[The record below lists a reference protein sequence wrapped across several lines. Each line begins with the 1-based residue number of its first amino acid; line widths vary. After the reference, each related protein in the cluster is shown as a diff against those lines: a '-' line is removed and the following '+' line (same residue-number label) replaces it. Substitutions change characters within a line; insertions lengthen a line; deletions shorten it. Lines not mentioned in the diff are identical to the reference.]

1 MICSF
6 SQQNVKSVT
15 LLMTIVFIL
24 VVWINKFAN
33 LKQDNQNLYERFVY
47 NSIKI
52 NPGKHRLT
60 FQIGD
65 ITKKSVSS
73 VALLGITIDS
83 KLNFKKHINNIVKK
97 AYIINCVPE
106 DYENF

>member
-1 MICSF
+1 M
-6 SQQNVKSVT
+6 KG
-15 LLMTIVFIL
+15 LYTIQ
-24 VVWINKFAN
+24 
-33 LKQDNQNLYERFVY
+33 LKQILGNTG
-47 NSIKI
+47 S
-52 NPGKHRLT
+52 HT